1 VYYVSPQLW
10 AWRAGRL
17 ETIRRYVDQMLV
29 IFPFEVAMYRD
40 AGVAVEFVGHPLLD
54 LASAAEA
61 RAPFLASLGLD
72 AARPVLALLPGSRPN
87 ELREILPALVDASR
101 LIAQL
106 VPGVQLVVARAPS
119 LDSGLFAPLEALRGA
134 GVQVAIVEGRADD
147 VLASA
152 DAAVVASGTATV
164 QAALHEVPMVMVY
177 RVAPLTY
184 TIARRFVRV
193 RHYAMVNLIAGR
205 PIVRELVQQDL
216 TAANVAGEAV
226 ALLTDRARAA
236 GMRVGL
242 AEVKAALGG
251 PGASARA
258 AKAVL
263 SVATTAS
270 RTASACETNS

>member
-1 VYYVSPQLW
+1 
-10 AWRAGRL
+10 
-17 ETIRRYVDQMLV
+17 
-29 IFPFEVAMYRD
+29 
-40 AGVAVEFVGHPLLD
+40 
-54 LASAAEA
+54 
-61 RAPFLASLGLD
+61 LD